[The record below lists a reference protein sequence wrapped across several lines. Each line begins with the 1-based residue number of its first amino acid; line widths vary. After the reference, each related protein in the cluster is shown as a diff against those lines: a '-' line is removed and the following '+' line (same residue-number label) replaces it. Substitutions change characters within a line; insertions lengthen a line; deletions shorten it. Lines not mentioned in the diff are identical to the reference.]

1 MWLSIRQENLLN
13 RLLNFDFLEKSAI
26 IRRFNQISMKNFP
39 KKVLSLFVIVGLLL
53 FFGVYSVMQ
62 YQTNYLTGY
71 TGINFDGVET
81 QNTNETSTT
90 TDDNNDED
98 EQEDEQLELSSEDKE
113 FFEDNKIQCLD
124 TTPSSFTVC
133 KFFMPVG
140 KRLTNNTMQIKIGA
154 NKNPNPSSYC
164 QQDAYQT
171 VMCGYVQT
179 PPKKGRFV
187 IELKIGDEYID
198 TNSTMDILLP
208 GDFANKYRTA
218 QGPQFTIQYGGG
230 YMDNLNDVTNSR
242 CEEYFEDIR
251 SNNPMCFKLTVLREL
266 NIFNGQ
272 KNKNENRKPLANL
285 NGSLTRSQFFT
296 LAYRFLKQT
305 EFISETGN
313 PRSLA
318 KFDDVE
324 VKDTANSSN
333 HWWMK
338 PTSYL
343 LERGIINGYADNTI
357 KPNAKVSESEIAK
370 VLAEIK
376 GYTYEGIE
384 GQPWYTEVVDLY
396 RLRGYRINPTKAA
409 NRQMAAD
416 LLHFSLGL

>member
-1 MWLSIRQENLLN
+1 
-13 RLLNFDFLEKSAI
+13 
-26 IRRFNQISMKNFP
+26 MKNFP
-39 KKVLSLFVIVGLLL
+39 KKVLSLFVIVGILL

-71 TGINFDGVET
+71 TGINFET
-81 QNTNETSTT
+81 VPSDNSNSTNVNVTNTNNNQTQ
-90 TDDNNDED
+90 DNQTLD
-98 EQEDEQLELSSEDKE
+98 LSSEDKA

-133 KFFMPVG
+133 KFFMPIG

-179 PPKKGRFV
+179 PPKKGIYA
-187 IELKIGDEYID
+187 IELKIQDEYID
-198 TNSTMDILLP
+198 TNSTMEVMLP
-208 GDFANKYRTA
+208 GDFANKYRTV

-230 YMDNLNDVTNSR
+230 YMDNYNDVTNSR

-251 SNNPMCFKLTVLREL
+251 STNPMCFKLTVLREL

-272 KNKNENRKPLANL
+272 ENPNQNRKPLANL

-305 EFISETGN
+305 EFITESGN
-313 PRSLA
+313 PNLLA
-318 KFDDVE
+318 KFEDVSIKE
-324 VKDTANSSN
+324 TAQIAN

-343 LERGIINGYADNTI
+343 LERGIIKGYADNTI
-357 KPNAKVSESEIAK
+357 RPNDKVSESEIAK

-376 GYTYEGIE
+376 GYKYEAIE
-384 GQPWYTEVVDLY
+384 GQPWYTQVVDLY
-396 RLRGYRINPTKAA
+396 RQRGYRINPTKAA
-409 NRQMAAD
+409 NRQIAAD